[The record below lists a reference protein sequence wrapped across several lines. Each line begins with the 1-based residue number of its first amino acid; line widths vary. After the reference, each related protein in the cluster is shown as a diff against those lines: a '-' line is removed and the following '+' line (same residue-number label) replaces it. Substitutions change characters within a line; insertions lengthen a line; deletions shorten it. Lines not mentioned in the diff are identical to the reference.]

1 MARKNLILGL
11 DMGSSSFKAIAA
23 YFRSDSS
30 KLEVIVKDEVP
41 SSGVRKGI
49 VVSKESATDSIA
61 SLLDRVEKQSG
72 EMAGDV
78 YLSLG
83 GNHIFSTCSQ
93 GTVAVSRADQ
103 IISEEDKKRV
113 IDAAKTFSLPP
124 NREILEIF
132 PQEFKV
138 DNESVIREPVGMKGV
153 RLEVKILVVGYFIPY
168 YENLI
173 EAVANAGCRIGYVM
187 STPLAS
193 AEAVLSSR
201 EKELGVL
208 SVDIGAGSTSYSVFK
223 EKTLLRAG
231 VLPVGSFNITKDIA
245 WGLKTD
251 VDTAEQIKLEYG
263 SCFLDR
269 KKKLTIKEE
278 LSGEEVEFSQA
289 KLGRI
294 IDART
299 KEIFG
304 LVEEELKE
312 ISSPRLPGGLVITG
326 GGAKLPKIKEMA
338 KEQLGMVTRIGTP
351 RGFSP
356 EQKDPS
362 WSTVCGLA
370 VKGQEFSRPSSIVGG
385 KWLSRLKKVLS
396 DLIP

>member
-1 MARKNLILGL
+1 MASKNLILGL
-11 DMGSSSFKAIAA
+11 DIGSSSFKAIAV
-23 YFRSDSS
+23 YFRPDSS
-30 KLEVIVKDEVP
+30 KLEVIVKDQLP
-41 SSGVRKGI
+41 SSGVRKG
-49 VVSKESATDSIA
+49 VVVNKEEVADSIIT
-61 SLLDRVEKQSG
+61 LLDRVEKQSG
-72 EMAGDV
+72 EMASEV

-83 GNHIFSTCSQ
+83 GAHIFSTSSQ

-113 IDAAKTFSLPP
+113 IDAAKTFSLPK
-124 NREILEIF
+124 NRDILETF
-132 PQEFKV
+132 PQKFKV
-138 DNESVIREPVGMKGV
+138 DGEDRIREPVGMKGV
-153 RLEVKILVVGYFIPY
+153 RLEVEILVVGYFIPY

-173 EAVANAGCRIGYVM
+173 EAVSNAGCRIGYVM
-187 STPLAS
+187 SAPLAS
-193 AEAVLSSR
+193 SEAVASPR

-208 SVDIGAGSTSYSVFK
+208 VVDIGAGSTSYSIFK

-251 VDTAEQIKLEYG
+251 VDTAEEIKLEYG

-269 KKKLTIKEE
+269 KKKLAVKEE
-278 LSGEEVEFSQA
+278 FSGEEIEFSQA

-299 KEIFG
+299 KEIFS
-304 LVEEELKE
+304 LVEKELKE
-312 ISSPRLPGGLVITG
+312 ISSPRLPGGLVVTG

-356 EQKDPS
+356 EQKDPA

-370 VKGQEFSRPSSIVGG
+370 IKGKEFFQPSGLIDGEWAG
-385 KWLSRLKKVLS
+385 RLKKMLR
-396 DLIP
+396 DFIP